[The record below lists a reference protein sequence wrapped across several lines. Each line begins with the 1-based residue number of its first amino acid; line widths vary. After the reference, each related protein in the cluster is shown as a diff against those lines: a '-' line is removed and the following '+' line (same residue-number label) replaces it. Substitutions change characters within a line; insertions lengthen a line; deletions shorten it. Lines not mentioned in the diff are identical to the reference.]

1 MEQDKY
7 VLGFNHAYILMVKQP
22 EVLGF
27 LKAVKSESDYILG
40 LNDGVYQYYV
50 DYIETD
56 LGKLPKEDR
65 VEWKTE
71 RQQNRKN

>member
-7 VLGFNHAYILMVKQP
+7 VLGFNHAYILMAKQP

-40 LNDGVYQYYV
+40 LNDGMYQYYV
-50 DYIETD
+50 DYIET
-56 LGKLPKEDR
+56 GPRKQPKKDE
-65 VEWKTE
+65 VEQK
-71 RQQNRKN
+71 RR